1 MLPFLTPY
9 SINKSDY
16 LQCGKQT
23 LQARILIVLLIQSF
37 LLCLKVH
44 CVHMAEC
51 FCLGFFFL
59 HRAHSSTSLWRNLE
73 WVTTGF
79 SPSDTFQIFSTSQK
93 LTRKSV
99 HLFFVILVL
108 HVRNCVWLITNVSH
122 AQLFA
127 LRGCSFSCVSIFF
140 LPPCRNILPCCCLP
154 LAKWG
159 TLLPAG
165 NQPGEHLPPV
175 WHSQHHSPGWR

>member
-1 MLPFLTPY
+1 MWKTNVTGKNFNCTANSVVFTLFKGTLCTHGWMFLF
-9 SINKSDY
+9 
-16 LQCGKQT
+16 G
-23 LQARILIVLLIQSF
+23 F
-37 LLCLKVH
+37 
-44 CVHMAEC
+44 
-51 FCLGFFFL
+51 FFFL